1 MAEYA
6 PTGQKL
12 IHLRP
17 FLPQANLPS
26 PAQGKTLLAVGMIR
40 VAAKLPSYQ
49 LIAQVMALLPD
60 TTQFEIAGDGPARAQ
75 VEAAMAPVTD
85 RVCFLGALD
94 PDALAAAYTRA
105 AALIWP
111 GVDEAFGM
119 TYLEAQAH
127 GLPVIAQDR
136 AGVRDV
142 LYPRTYP
149 SVDAGAAGLATF
161 AMAPAPAR
169 DDIRAY
175 VAKYHLLPAAA
186 ATLRAGLSQVGVT

>member
-1 MAEYA
+1 
-6 PTGQKL
+6 
-12 IHLRP
+12 
-17 FLPQANLPS
+17 
-26 PAQGKTLLAVGMIR
+26 
-40 VAAKLPSYQ
+40 
-49 LIAQVMALLPD
+49 
-60 TTQFEIAGDGPARAQ
+60 
-75 VEAAMAPVTD
+75 MAPVTD
-85 RVCFLGALD
+85 RVRFLSALD

-105 AALIWP
+105 TALIWP

-175 VAKYHLLPAAA
+175 VAKYHLLTAAA